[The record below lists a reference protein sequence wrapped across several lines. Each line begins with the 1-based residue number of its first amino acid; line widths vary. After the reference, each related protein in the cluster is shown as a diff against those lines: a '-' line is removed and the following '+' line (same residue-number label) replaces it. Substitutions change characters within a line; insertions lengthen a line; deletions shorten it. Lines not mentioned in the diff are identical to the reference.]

1 MAESFY
7 LMAAVF
13 LPLLL
18 SPVAFILGRKKGIQ
32 LVTWFSFGVLAIST
46 GLLLAPILSIDEGDN
61 RIYEESFSW
70 SQFGNFGLRLDGLSI
85 PFAIIIYILST
96 VLALYS
102 KPYMLHKIQE
112 DADAQFGGG
121 GHSDHGKWQSDL
133 GGGSEQAPLSG
144 SSTSSSSSSSTTAR
158 TNIETTSQATTLIEK
173 ESYIRTQTGLYFA
186 LYLTFSMG
194 MLGTVLATNLI
205 EFYVFFELML
215 VPAFFMVAFYGYGAR
230 RRIAL
235 MFFFWTHVGA
245 VILLL
250 GLLAMGF
257 FAGGFDYVTVKEN
270 AGEIPVEW
278 MSLII
283 FSLVIGL
290 GVKLAAFGLHIWL
303 PYAHAEA
310 PTPISALLSPAM
322 IGIGAYGLL
331 RLWMDLLTG
340 DYTHYSIYINLWG
353 LVTMIYGG
361 AMALMQDDIKRLLA
375 YSSISQMGYVLF
387 GLGSESVL
395 GITGATLIYVSHGL
409 GKALLFMM
417 AGSIIL
423 QTGTRSMSQLGGLA
437 GKMPY
442 TAVLAMIGGLTIIGI
457 PPTSGFMSEWI
468 TFSGA
473 LQSGVEHAE
482 TIRVVAFALGI
493 VATLLTAGYILWMY
507 KRIFFGKIPARLI
520 QIKDSNRY
528 ITATMAFL
536 AAMTLIVGVYP
547 DIFLVPITGYITNL
561 FSGTPEVLQLPTTTE
576 GGGRSAGEVTNMT
589 SSSLSSSPPPTT
601 APPSLHN
608 VNGNNGEANL
618 PNVLLNKNPNQVNME
633 QQQQQSL
640 LSNYYHPNTGS
651 KGGLYRAEVY
661 DVGGGVGGIAKVGG
675 VVGGGLA

>member
-7 LMAAVF
+7 LMAAIF

-18 SPVAFILGRKKGIQ
+18 SPVAYILGRRRGIQ

-46 GLLLAPILSIDEGDN
+46 CFLVAPILSIDEEN

-85 PFAIIIYILST
+85 PFAIIIYILCT

-102 KPYMLHKIQE
+102 KPYMVHKIQE

-121 GHSDHGKWQSDL
+121 HFNHDKRSTNL
-133 GGGSEQAPLSG
+133 GSGSEYMP
-144 SSTSSSSSSSTTAR
+144 SSSSSSSSPSTR
-158 TNIETTSQATTLIEK
+158 TNIETTSQVTALVEK
-173 ESYIRTQTGLYFA
+173 ESYVRTQTGLYFA

-270 AGEIPVEW
+270 AGKIPAEW

-283 FSLVIGL
+283 FSLVVGL

-340 DYTHYSIYINLWG
+340 DYTQYSIYINLWG

-361 AMALMQDDIKRLLA
+361 AMALMQNDIKRLLA
-375 YSSISQMGYVLF
+375 YSSISQMGYILF

-395 GITGATLIYVSHGL
+395 GISGATLIYVSHGL

-482 TIRVVAFALGI
+482 TLRVVVFALGL

-507 KRIFFGKIPARLI
+507 KRIFFGKIPEKLI
-520 QIKDSNRY
+520 HVRDSNRY

-547 DIFLVPITGYITNL
+547 DVFLVPITGYITNM
-561 FSGTPEVLQLPTTTE
+561 FSNTPEVLPLPTAE
-576 GGGRSAGEVTNMT
+576 AGVPNET
-589 SSSLSSSPPPTT
+589 STQLSQD
-601 APPSLHN
+601 
-608 VNGNNGEANL
+608 VNGNNNNGAQLQNAFLKED
-618 PNVLLNKNPNQVNME
+618 PNQLGVSH
-633 QQQQQSL
+633 QSL
-640 LSNYYHPNTGS
+640 LYHYYYHPPIMMS
-651 KGGLYRAEVY
+651 RAGAGVE
-661 DVGGGVGGIAKVGG
+661 GGGGSA
-675 VVGGGLA
+675 